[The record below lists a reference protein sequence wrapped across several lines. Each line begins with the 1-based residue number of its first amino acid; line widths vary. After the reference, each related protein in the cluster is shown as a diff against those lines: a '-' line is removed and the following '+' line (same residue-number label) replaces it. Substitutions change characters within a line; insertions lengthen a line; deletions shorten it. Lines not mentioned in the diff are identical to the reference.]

1 MAHRL
6 YSRDGQRLLSP
17 RVVVARLESEFAY
30 VEASEEEGHRH
41 VGGIIRQM
49 LKLQQAGHI
58 PEDLEYLERLKKAQR
73 GSIFVYFGD
82 DPGSEMACLS
92 TAVIPGE
99 ALFFDY
105 NSRAHERAAQ
115 PLLLRCAAALDYEI
129 VES

>member
-1 MAHRL
+1 
-6 YSRDGQRLLSP
+6 
-17 RVVVARLESEFAY
+17 
-30 VEASEEEGHRH
+30 VEASEEEGQHH
-41 VGGIIRQM
+41 VAGVIRQM
-49 LKLQQAGHI
+49 LKLQRAGHI
-58 PEDLEYLERLKKAQR
+58 PVDLDYLERLKRAQR
-73 GSIFVYFGD
+73 ASIFVYFGD
-82 DPGSEMACLS
+82 DPGSEIACLS

>member
-6 YSRDGQRLLSP
+6 YARDGRRPLSP
-17 RVVVARLESEFAY
+17 RVIVARLENEFAY
-30 VEASEEEGHRH
+30 VEASEDEGQRH

-58 PEDLEYLERLKKAQR
+58 PVDLDYLDRLKKAQR

-92 TAVIPGE
+92 TAIIPGE